1 MFVHFIGILLVMNHE
16 VLKHHQI
23 HYLILPQVAPPGPGE
38 LRIRITAVA
47 PSPLDVAGQKVPSD
61 AAMRRAFG
69 REKMLGNHVFFFFHL
84 RVKGILFLTE
94 PWVL

>member
-1 MFVHFIGILLVMNHE
+1 MNHE
-16 VLKHHQI
+16 VLKHQI
-23 HYLILPQVAPPGPGE
+23 HYLILQVAPPGPGE

-69 REKMLGNHVFFFFHL
+69 REEMLGNHVFFS
-84 RVKGILFLTE
+84 I
-94 PWVL
+94 

>member
-69 REKMLGNHVFFFFHL
+69 REKMLGNHVFFFHL